1 VKRTRLAV
9 LAVWIAAL
17 LACAAVI
24 ARTEISTDLSAF
36 LPRSPSPA
44 QQVLV
49 DQVREGAVSRLI
61 LLAIEGAPADA
72 LAALSRDLAARLRH
86 EPALSAVDNGEE
98 ATLDAEREFI
108 WRNRYVLSP
117 AVVPARFT
125 AAGLREA
132 LQRDQ
137 ELLSSGLGAL
147 VKRTLPSDPTGEM
160 LTIIDQFVGESPP
173 HTSDGLWFAPDD
185 SRALLMVQTRAA
197 GFDIDGQQQA
207 LQRIEDA
214 FRGAQQGTP
223 GAASAHL
230 LETGPGVFA
239 VHTRATTQE
248 DAERLSLI
256 ATVLIAGVLLSAYRS
271 ALLLVL
277 GFVPVLCG
285 AVAGIAAVSLGFG
298 FVHGITLGFG
308 VTLMGE
314 SVDYA
319 IYLFTQ
325 TAPARPPAETLT
337 RIWPTLVLGALTSVA
352 GFSAMLLS
360 SFAGFAQLGLLS
372 ITGLIVALATTRW
385 LLPALLPRG
394 FTAVES
400 RLLAHVPL
408 AVMRRAHRLRLPLLA
423 AVLAAIALLC
433 FHRGGYWQ
441 EEITSLSPIPLR
453 DQQLDQRLRR
463 DVGAPDLRYL
473 VVVTAA
479 SERAALEASE
489 RLSSELRAMVD
500 EQLLADFDAP
510 DRYLPSERTQRLRR
524 AALPDAETLRGG
536 LQEALDG
543 LGFRADLFAPFL
555 ADVAAARDAP
565 PVQRADVPPRL
576 ALKLGSLLFERHGAW
591 VAALPLRGVADA
603 ARVAER
609 IGVRNENGI
618 VFVDLKA
625 ESDRLLQTYQREAV
639 LLSLIG
645 SLVITVL
652 LAIGLRSA
660 ARVFFVMAPLAASV
674 VLTLALLT
682 AGGGKLSIFN
692 LVGLLLIVAVGSN
705 YCLFFERQKREDEQ
719 VERTLASLV
728 LANLCT
734 VIGFGVLSFSRIPVL
749 HDIGMTVAVG
759 AAFSLFFGAIVNA
772 RGVAGASRDV
782 SRTSGNSAP

>member
-1 VKRTRLAV
+1 VKRTRPVV
-9 LAVWIAAL
+9 LAAWIAAL

-61 LLAIEGAPADA
+61 LLGIEGAPADA
-72 LAALSRDLAARLRH
+72 LAALSRNMAARLRL
-86 EPALSAVDNGEE
+86 EPALSAVNNGEE
-98 ATLDAEREFI
+98 AALDAEREFI

-117 AVVPARFT
+117 AVSPARFSE
-125 AAGLREA
+125 AGLRDA

-137 ELLSSGLGAL
+137 DLLTSGLAAL

-160 LTIIDQFVGESPP
+160 LTIIDEFAGEPPP
-173 HTSDGLWFAPDD
+173 HTRDDLWFAPDD
-185 SRALLMVQTRAA
+185 SRALLMAQTRAA
-197 GFDIDGQQQA
+197 GFDIDGQEKA
-207 LQRIEDA
+207 LQRIGDA
-214 FRGAQQGTP
+214 FRGAQQETP
-223 GAASAHL
+223 GAASARL

-271 ALLLVL
+271 PLLLVL
-277 GFVPVLCG
+277 GFLPVLCG

-325 TAPARPPAETLT
+325 TAPTRPPAETLA
-337 RIWPTLVLGALTSVA
+337 RIWPTLLLGAATSVA

-360 SFAGFAQLGLLS
+360 SFTGFAQLGLLS

-400 RLLAHVPL
+400 RLFARVPL
-408 AVMRRAHRLRLPLLA
+408 TVMRLAHRLRLPLLA
-423 AVLAAIALLC
+423 AVLGAIALLC
-433 FHRGGYWQ
+433 FHRGGFWQ
-441 EEITSLSPIPLR
+441 EEITSLSPIPVR

-463 DVGAPDLRYL
+463 DVGAPDVRYL

-479 SERAALEASE
+479 SEQEALEAGE
-489 RLSSELRAMVD
+489 RLSGGLRAMVD
-500 EQLLADFDAP
+500 EKVLAGFDAP
-510 DRYLPSERTQRLRR
+510 DRYLPSEKTQRARKS
-524 AALPDAETLRGG
+524 ALPDVETLRGR
-536 LQEALDG
+536 LPEALDG

-555 ADVAAARDAP
+555 ADEAAARDAP
-565 PVQRADVPPRL
+565 PVQRASLPPRL
-576 ALKLGSLLFERHGAW
+576 SLKLGSLLFERHGDW
-591 VAALPLRGVADA
+591 IAALPLRGLADPPRVAD
-603 ARVAER
+603 R
-609 IGVRNENGI
+609 IGALNERG
-618 VFVDLKA
+618 VMFVDLKA

-645 SLVITVL
+645 SLVIVVL
-652 LAIGLRSA
+652 LAIGLRSVT
-660 ARVFFVMAPLAASV
+660 RVFFVIAPLAASV

-749 HDIGMTVAVG
+749 HDIGVTVAIG
-759 AAFSLFFGAIVNA
+759 AAFSLFFGAILNA
-772 RGVAGASRDV
+772 RGDAGAAKDLG
-782 SRTSGNSAP
+782 RTRGNTAP